1 MKRTRHTG
9 GEVSVHVKGRNLTVT
24 PALNDQVV
32 RKMERLDKYLD
43 RLQEIDVELWMEKT
57 RDLDQQCHV
66 EATTRVAGR
75 TLRVSGC
82 DGEMYAA
89 VDQVVDKLYRRLN
102 RHKERLKAHSGSKL
116 AELPVA
122 VEESLDESARDERS
136 EERPPAIR
144 TERLALDP
152 MFEDEAVDELEAG
165 NRDFLMFINARTE
178 QVNVLYRRPDG
189 DYGLVEPR
197 VGG

>member
-1 MKRTRHTG
+1 MKRTHRSG
-9 GEVSVHVKGRNLTVT
+9 GEVDVHVKGKNLTVT
-24 PALNDQVV
+24 PALHDQVV

-43 RLQEIDVELWMEKT
+43 RLQVIEIELSQEKT
-57 RDLDQQCHV
+57 RDLDEQCHV

-75 TLRVSGC
+75 TLRVTGI

-102 RHKERLKAHSGSKL
+102 RHKERLKGHAGNKL
-116 AELPVA
+116 SEMPIV
-122 VEESLDESARDERS
+122 LDEPPGDDATAERVPS
-136 EERPPAIR
+136 IRP
-144 TERLALDP
+144 ERLVPDP

-165 NRDFLMFINARTE
+165 NRDFLIFLNARNE
-178 QVNVLYRRPDG
+178 QINVLYRRTDG

-197 VGG
+197 IGS

>member
-1 MKRTRHTG
+1 MKRTRRDAG
-9 GEVSVHVKGRNLTVT
+9 DVVVHVKGKNLTVT
-24 PALNDQVV
+24 PALHDQVV

-43 RLQEIDVELWMEKT
+43 RLQVIDVELCMEKT

-75 TLRVSGC
+75 TLRVTGT

-102 RHKERLKAHSGSKL
+102 RRKERLKAHSGSKL
-116 AELPVA
+116 AEMPIELEVPTA
-122 VEESLDESARDERS
+122 DEAAGEV
-136 EERPPAIR
+136 PA
-144 TERLALDP
+144 ERLPSIVPERITLDP

-165 NRDFLMFINARTE
+165 SREFLVFINARNE
-178 QVNVLYRRPDG
+178 HVSVLYRRPDG
-189 DYGLVEPR
+189 DYGLIEPR
-197 VGG
+197 ARG

>member
-1 MKRTRHTG
+1 
-9 GEVSVHVKGRNLTVT
+9 V
-24 PALNDQVV
+24 
-32 RKMERLDKYLD
+32 
-43 RLQEIDVELWMEKT
+43 EKT

-75 TLRVSGC
+75 TLRVTGT

-89 VDQVVDKLYRRLN
+89 VDEVVDKLYRRLN
-102 RHKERLKAHSGSKL
+102 RHKERLKAHAGSKL
-116 AELPVA
+116 AEMPIALEQAAAEQDTPA
-122 VEESLDESARDERS
+122 A
-136 EERPPAIR
+136 EERVPSIR
-144 TERLALDP
+144 PERITLDP

-165 NRDFLMFINARTE
+165 KREFLVFINARTE